1 MYALEGI
8 VVEAIKMEEIMMEEE
23 LTEMEKDVLKEIS
36 NMGAGNASTL
46 LSKKIDEEIRLSTP
60 VYELVS
66 FDQFEKCVAVPKGVA
81 ICAFAKLK
89 GEVLGSVMLVFERKS
104 AFVLVDLL
112 QKRKIGTT
120 QWLSEEDQ
128 LRLKE
133 VGHLVLGCY
142 LNAISRFMNYELHS
156 EKLRMF
162 STLGDAVIDL
172 MLLGAKKSD
181 HFVALQNNFVVG
193 AKAHVRGRY
202 DFILRTAQK
211 YLFPILATSKTV
223 AK

>member
-1 MYALEGI
+1 
-8 VVEAIKMEEIMMEEE
+8 MEEA

-46 LSKKIDEEIRLSTP
+46 LSKKIGEEIRLSTP
-60 VYELVS
+60 FYELIS
-66 FDQFEKCVAVPKGVA
+66 YDQFEKYVAVPKGVA

-89 GEVLGSVMLVFERKS
+89 GEVLGSVMLVFDRKS
-104 AFVLVDLL
+104 AFVLADLL

-120 QWLSEEDQ
+120 QWLSEKDQ
-128 LRLKE
+128 LKLKQ

-142 LNAISRFMNYELHS
+142 LNAISRFLNYELHS

-181 HFVALQNNFVVG
+181 HFIVLQNNFV
-193 AKAHVRGRY
+193 AKAKLHVEGRY
-202 DFILRTAQK
+202 DFILRKAEK
-211 YLFPILATSKTV
+211 YLLPASITSKTV
-223 AK
+223 AKL

>member
-1 MYALEGI
+1 MKQSKMERT
-8 VVEAIKMEEIMMEEE
+8 KMEER
-23 LTEMEKDVLKEIS
+23 LTEMEKDILKEIS

-46 LSKKIDEEIRLSTP
+46 LSKKIGEEIRLSTP
-60 VYELVS
+60 VYKLIS
-66 FDQFEKCVAVPKGVA
+66 FDQVEKYVAVPKGVA

-89 GEVLGSVMLVFERKS
+89 GEILGSTMLVFDTKS
-104 AFVLVDLL
+104 AFALADLL

-120 QWLSEEDQ
+120 KWLSEKDQ
-128 LRLKE
+128 LKLKQ
-133 VGHLVLGCY
+133 VGHLVLRCY
-142 LNAISRFMNYELHS
+142 LNAISRFMNYELNS

-181 HFVALQNNFVVG
+181 HFIVLENNFVAE
-193 AKAHVRGRY
+193 AKTHVAGRY
-202 DFILRTAQK
+202 VFILRTAQE
-211 YLFPILATSKTV
+211 YLLPMLVTSKTV

>member
-1 MYALEGI
+1 
-8 VVEAIKMEEIMMEEE
+8 MEEE
-23 LTEMEKDVLKEIS
+23 LTEMERDALKEIS

-46 LSKKIDEEIRLSTP
+46 LSKRIGEEIRLSTP
-60 VYELVS
+60 VYKLIP

-89 GEVLGSVMLVFERKS
+89 GEVLGSVMLVFDRES
-104 AFVLVDLL
+104 AFALADLL

-120 QWLSEEDQ
+120 QWLSEKDQ
-128 LRLKE
+128 LKLKQ
-133 VGHLVLGCY
+133 VGHFVLRCY
-142 LNAISRFMNYELHS
+142 LDALSHFMNYELNS

-181 HFVALQNNFVVG
+181 HFITLQNNFV
-193 AKAHVRGRY
+193 AKTKAHVEGRY
-202 DFILRTAQK
+202 DLILRTAGNSLLPMLTNK
-211 YLFPILATSKTV
+211 NM

>member
-1 MYALEGI
+1 
-8 VVEAIKMEEIMMEEE
+8 MEEIMMKER
-23 LTEMEKDVLKEIS
+23 LTEMEKDALKEIS

-46 LSKKIDEEIRLSTP
+46 LSKKIGEEIRLSTP
-60 VYELVS
+60 GYKLIS
-66 FDQFEKCVAVPKGVA
+66 FDQFEKYVAVPKGVA

-89 GEVLGSVMLVFERKS
+89 GEVLGSAMLIFERKS

-120 QWLSEEDQ
+120 KWLSEKDQ
-128 LRLKE
+128 LKLKQ
-133 VGHLVLGCY
+133 VGHIVLRCY
-142 LNAISRFMNYELHS
+142 LNAISRFLNYELNS

-172 MLLGAKKSD
+172 MLLGANKSD
-181 HFVALQNNFVVG
+181 HFIVLQNNFVAG
-193 AKAHVRGRY
+193 TKAYVRGK
-202 DFILRTAQK
+202 FGFTLRTAEK
-211 YLFPILATSKTV
+211 FLLPMLATSKTV